1 MRMTRYTD
9 YAIRS
14 LLFAAAHPD
23 RLVRIQEVADCYD
36 ISKNHL
42 MKVVYR
48 LGQSGLI
55 DSVRGRG
62 GGFRLAGPPDAI
74 HIGDVVQLFEPTVHF
89 LDPQEGIH
97 EVPSLNP
104 ARDAF
109 DDAIAAFHQVLNSY
123 TIHDLLHPTADTHPQ
138 ILEMIPNRD

>member
-14 LLFAAAHPD
+14 LLFAGAHAD

-48 LGQSGLI
+48 LGQNGLI
-55 DSVRGRG
+55 HSVRGRG
-62 GGFRLAGPPDAI
+62 GGFRLASPPDEI
-74 HIGDVVQLFEPTVHF
+74 YIGDVVQLFEPTAHF
-89 LDPQEGIH
+89 LDPQEGIDEH
-97 EVPSLNP
+97 PSLDP
-104 ARDAF
+104 ARKAF
-109 DDAIAAFHQVLNSY
+109 DDAIGAFHQVLNSY
-123 TIHDLLHPTADTHPQ
+123 TIQDLLQPSNELHPQ
-138 ILEMIPNRD
+138 ILEMIPTRD

>member
-14 LLFAAAHPD
+14 LLFAGANSD

-48 LGQSGLI
+48 LGQNGLI
-55 DSVRGRG
+55 HSVRGRG
-62 GGFRLAGPPDAI
+62 GGFRLASPPDEI
-74 HIGDVVQLFEPTVHF
+74 YIGDVVQLFEPTTHF
-89 LDPQEGIH
+89 LDPLEGMS
-97 EVPSLNP
+97 EFPSLDP

-123 TIHDLLHPTADTHPQ
+123 TINDLLHPTSSTHRQ
-138 ILEMIPNRD
+138 ILEMIPSRD

>member
-14 LLFAAAHPD
+14 LLFAGAHAD

-48 LGQSGLI
+48 LGQNGLI
-55 DSVRGRG
+55 HSVRGRG
-62 GGFRLAGPPDAI
+62 GGFRLASPPDEI
-74 HIGDVVQLFEPTVHF
+74 YIGDVVQLFEPTAHF
-89 LDPQEGIH
+89 LDPQEGIKEH
-97 EVPSLNP
+97 PSLDL
-104 ARDAF
+104 ARNAF
-109 DDAIAAFHQVLNSY
+109 DNAIDAFHQVLNSY
-123 TIHDLLHPTADTHPQ
+123 TVEDLLQPTNELYPQ
-138 ILEMIPNRD
+138 ILEMIPTRD